1 MVISDKSSYEDSD
14 SEPDDDNDD
23 VGDEVG
29 DNDAEQKPLL
39 EDWVSWIKRATHI
52 AEEELQKANVTDWVR
67 EQRSRYWDFAGRI
80 ASCKDSR
87 WSHAILNWIPE
98 GGFRNVGSPR
108 KRWKDDISAFCSS
121 TSGEYCSEWFVLV

>member
-1 MVISDKSSYEDSD
+1 MMQSRSLY
-14 SEPDDDNDD
+14 
-23 VGDEVG
+23 
-29 DNDAEQKPLL
+29 QKPLL

-52 AEEELQKANVTDWVR
+52 ADEELQKANVTDWVR

-87 WSHAILNWIPE
+87 RSHAILNWIPE

-121 TSGEYCSEWFVLV
+121 TSEEYCSEWFVLAQDAETWNSFKDNFIQWSAL